1 MGVLDSITQGLSDAY
16 AKAKTA
22 IQGPAQQAA
31 NATGVPNLTPPGVAP
46 EAPGTTTS
54 GGKRGSRKTR
64 RSKKSK
70 KTRRTKHQA

>member
-16 AKAKTA
+16 SKAKEA
-22 IQGPAQQAA
+22 VQGPAQQAA
-31 NATGVPNLTPPGVAP
+31 DATGVPNLTPTDVAP
-46 EAPGTTTS
+46 ESTGMTTT

-70 KTRRTKHQA
+70 KTHRRRKH